1 MSKRLGK
8 TKMMKVLQ
16 KCVPHDISFKLKDY
30 RYEKC
35 SRPLHAE
42 AIAYRDGMVD
52 YVFCFYYL
60 RNDARYYVLNAGQSI
75 PVHGYYEK
83 VDISFLN
90 EDKKSVTGEEMEK
103 KVIEK

>member
-1 MSKRLGK
+1 MSKRLDK
-8 TKMMKVLQ
+8 TKMMTVLQ
-16 KCVPHDISFKLKDY
+16 KCVPHDISSKLKDY

-42 AIAYRDGMVD
+42 AIAYREGNID

-90 EDKKSVTGEEMEK
+90 EEKSLEQ
-103 KVIEK
+103 